1 MGKPIPTIVGII
13 LQVGIPYL
21 LHSTEISFSPEVT
34 TVLVLIIPAFIA
46 SLLARSDGDGGIWF
60 LNCIYTYVCF

>member
-21 LHSTEISFSPEVT
+21 LYSTETSFSPEVT

-46 SLLARSDGDGGIWF
+46 GLLARSDGDGGIWF